1 MIIDDKLFDRTVKL
15 IGKYTG
21 LKVDIFSKWC
31 GDNEPTII
39 IGNIDKDN
47 NYVIIVTI
55 SSTPYILD
63 QTPNITRE
71 QMKDI
76 QDGIDYVAKNYDLF
90 LKHYTDP
97 TGQFS
102 DDELIDAL
110 AKRGDYIIK

>member
-1 MIIDDKLFDRTVKL
+1 
-15 IGKYTG
+15 
-21 LKVDIFSKWC
+21 
-31 GDNEPTII
+31 
-39 IGNIDKDN
+39 
-47 NYVIIVTI
+47 
-55 SSTPYILD
+55 
-63 QTPNITRE
+63 
-71 QMKDI
+71 MKDI